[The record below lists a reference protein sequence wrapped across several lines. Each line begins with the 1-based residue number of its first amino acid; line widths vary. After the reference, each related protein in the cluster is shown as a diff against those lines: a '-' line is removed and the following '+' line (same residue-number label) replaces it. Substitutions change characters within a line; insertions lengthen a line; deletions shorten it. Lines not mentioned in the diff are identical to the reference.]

1 MNVTEILDLI
11 YGVDASVLESTISI
25 CNELDMVS
33 RKKHIMEHYSYG
45 DAMFIETFDEVS
57 DSVFQ
62 ESFAPIK
69 NLDMQ
74 SIELSDYEKWVYDFK
89 STYNGK
95 PIALMAVAKSNRCL
109 AELAVMA
116 YNSNIRAK
124 KSKGKRTYGTEIE
137 VSNFRYINGD
147 ALRTKAGY
155 EEKSLALYIILRH
168 IKSDKRFASK
178 PFIDKYY
185 TAFPGE
191 VDEKYGGKEHTNLGA
206 VVFAFTLPEREKIIT
221 KALYKKKVAVD
232 SLERIRFDCK
242 KAGTD
247 PATNPEYVKI
257 NNWITVS
264 NKTTE
269 EDIKREWDEAV
280 KAQAESAR
288 ANPSLFGWHV
298 NFPDDRKDDKGI
310 KDTAETENKYNKYVI
325 AFMRKYPTGAYTG
338 DLPNLQ
344 MTINKIATYFN
355 LK

>member
-1 MNVTEILDLI
+1 MNVIEILDLI
-11 YGVDASVLESTISI
+11 YGVDTTVLESTVSV
-25 CNELDMVS
+25 CNELDMLS
-33 RKKHIMEHYSYG
+33 RKKHIMEQYSYG
-45 DAMFIETFDEVS
+45 DTMFIETFEEVS

-62 ESFAPIK
+62 ESFSPIK

-74 SIELSDYEKWVYDFK
+74 SIELSDYEKWVYDFT

-95 PIALMAVAKSNRCL
+95 PIALTAVAKSNRCL

-124 KSKGKRTYGTEIE
+124 KSEGIHAYGTEIE

-147 ALRTKAGY
+147 ALRAKAGY
-155 EEKSLALYIILRH
+155 EEKSLALYTILRH
-168 IKSDKRFASK
+168 IKADKRFKLKA
-178 PFIDKYY
+178 FIDKYY

-191 VDEKYGGKEHTNLGA
+191 VHEYYAGKKHTNLGA
-206 VVFAFTLPEREKIIT
+206 IVFGFTLPEQDKIIT
-221 KALYKKKVAVD
+221 KALYKKKAAVD
-232 SLERIRFDCK
+232 SLERIRSNCK

-247 PATNPEYVKI
+247 PATDPEYVKL
-257 NNWITVS
+257 NNWITAS
-264 NKTTE
+264 KNTTE

-280 KAQAESAR
+280 KVQADSAK

-298 NFPDDRKDDKGI
+298 TFPKDENHAKKIEERDKYI
-310 KDTAETENKYNKYVI
+310 KFVISFMKKYTTA
-325 AFMRKYPTGAYTG
+325 PYTG
-338 DLPNLQ
+338 DLPNIQ